1 MIKKQFIRL
10 LGLLVACLSTQ
21 TVFAADTLTFNSTI
35 EKVIVYKK
43 GALVSRKAH
52 VKIPAGVTVVK
63 IPMLSP
69 VFDQKS
75 IQVGVSNAD
84 ISLGKVKVEMEMP
97 NRTSVALAND
107 SLVKRLALISDSIGL
122 ISSYKTVLDR
132 ERSIVLGNNNIGGTK
147 GFDATQLSDIA
158 SFLRKDLDE
167 IVDLQLGYNKSQKKL
182 ESEKKIIGQEIKLL
196 DERSMVPKAAL
207 YVSLVS
213 KNSAETN
220 IDFSYV
226 VQDAEWTPFF
236 ELRISE
242 NNPSMEVTK
251 KVMVNQNTKEDWNDV
266 KMTVTRTN
274 PSDNNAR
281 PELKRYTLPKS
292 YSSSSSSSS
301 EKKMVKVM
309 GNVRDSRG
317 SIQDVLIECPSTN
330 VTAQTDASG
339 YYEILVPENSQL
351 KFFHNSHKTVDK
363 RIQSDNV
370 IVLNVTMEED
380 AQKIYGNKIRIKG
393 VVKDSRDPL
402 PFANILVK
410 GTKEGTNSDIDG
422 NYEIDVPIGAVLE
435 FSYSGYETQTR
446 KITSATSSVLNVTL
460 SEEELEELVVTGYG
474 VQRKSS
480 VTGSVSS
487 IGYAP
492 GYRRL
497 RERKKSPKQS
507 AEQSIDRALAGRIA
521 GVQVSPGSASSVR
534 VRGVSSLSGT
544 DEPLYVV
551 DGIPLVK
558 GKDGANTNPMASID
572 PSDILTMEVLND
584 ASATGIYG
592 SRASNGVVII
602 TTKKGA
608 KMGSDLYLSTF
619 SKLQDYTAESNTL
632 NSIPSDGS
640 EHEATLGSQ
649 SIPAKFSYYAA
660 PKITPNVYM
669 LAEVPNWRNYEL
681 LKGKLRIFLDNTYVG
696 DSYWTPFE
704 IQDTLHFSV
713 GKEKNIGVERTLKA
727 TKERKSVLRT
737 AKKVTRNWVITV
749 KNNKDTAVDI
759 VVEDQIPVATNDET
773 KVTLLESSN
782 AQVDEKEGRL
792 KWNLHLAPGEKK
804 ELNIDYEVKVKNE
817 YLFDRLIDNKDL

>member
-1 MIKKQFIRL
+1 M
-10 LGLLVACLSTQ
+10 ACLSTQ
-21 TVFAADTLTFNSTI
+21 SSFAADTLTFNSSI
-35 EKVIVYKK
+35 EKVTVYKK

-69 VFDQKS
+69 VFDQKT
-75 IQVGVSNAD
+75 IQVGVSNSD

-97 NRTSVALAND
+97 NRASVAHAND
-107 SLVKRLALISDSIGL
+107 SLVKRLALINDSANL
-122 ISSYKTVLDR
+122 IDSYKSVLDR
-132 ERSIVLGNNNIGGTK
+132 ERTILLNNNDIGGSK
-147 GFDATQLSDIA
+147 GFDAAKLADVA
-158 SFLRKDLDE
+158 AFLRKDLDE
-167 IVDLQLGYNKSQKKL
+167 IADLQIGYNKCQKKL
-182 ESEKKIIGQEIKLL
+182 ESEKKNIGQEIKLL
-196 DERSMVPKAAL
+196 DERAMVPKAAL

-213 KNSAETN
+213 NNPSETN
-220 IDFSYV
+220 IEFSYV
-226 VQDAEWTPFF
+226 VKEAEWTPFF

-242 NNPSMEVTK
+242 NSSSMDMTK

-317 SIQDVLIECPSTN
+317 SIQGVLIECPSTN

-370 IVLNVTMEED
+370 IILNMIMEED
-380 AQKIYGNKIRIKG
+380 AQKIYGNRIRIRG
-393 VVKDSRDPL
+393 VVRDSSEPL

-435 FSYSGYETQTR
+435 FSYSGYQTVTR
-446 KITSATSSVLNVTL
+446 KITSATSSIMNVTL
-460 SEEELEELVVTGYG
+460 NFEEMEELVVTGYG
-474 VQRKSS
+474 
-480 VTGSVSS
+480 
-487 IGYAP
+487 
-492 GYRRL
+492 
-497 RERKKSPKQS
+497 KKGRSKEKRS
-507 AEQSIDRALAGRIA
+507 KKTVSIDEALAGRVS
-521 GVQVSPGSASSVR
+521 GVSVNSSSGQPGASGSIR
-534 VRGVSSLSGT
+534 VRGVPTLSGSS
-544 DEPLYVV
+544 EPLYVV
-551 DGIPLVK
+551 DGMPL
-558 GKDGANTNPMASID
+558 DASVSSRHPLAAID
-572 PSDILTMEVLND
+572 PNDIVSMEVLND
-584 ASATGIYG
+584 ASSTSIYG
-592 SRASNGVVII
+592 SRASNGVILI
-602 TTKKGA
+602 TTKKGS
-608 KMGSDLYLSTF
+608 KVGSGLYLSTF
-619 SKLQDYTAESNTL
+619 SKLQDYTAESTTL
-632 NSIPSDGS
+632 NTIPSDGS

-669 LAEVPNWRNYEL
+669 LAEVPNWRDYEL
-681 LKGKLRIFLDNTYVG
+681 LKGKLRVFLDNTYVG
-696 DSYWTPFE
+696 DSYWTPNE

-713 GKEKNIGVERTLKA
+713 GKEKNIGVERILKS
-727 TKERKSVLRT
+727 TKERKSMLRT

-749 KNNKDTAVDI
+749 KNNKETAVDI
-759 VVEDQIPVATNDET
+759 VVEDQIPVATNDEA

-782 AQVDEKEGRL
+782 AKVNDKEGIL

-804 ELNIDYEVKVKNE
+804 ELNINYEVKVKNE
-817 YLFDRLIDNKDL
+817 FLFDKLIDNKDL

>member
-1 MIKKQFIRL
+1 M
-10 LGLLVACLSTQ
+10 ACLSTQ
-21 TVFAADTLTFNSTI
+21 SSFAADTLTFNSSI
-35 EKVIVYKK
+35 EKVTVYKK

-69 VFDQKS
+69 VFNQKT
-75 IQVGVSNAD
+75 IQVGVSNSD

-97 NRTSVALAND
+97 NRASVAHAND
-107 SLVKRLALISDSIGL
+107 SLVKRLALINDSANL
-122 ISSYKTVLDR
+122 IDSYKSVLDR
-132 ERSIVLGNNNIGGTK
+132 ERTILLNNNDIGGRK
-147 GFDATQLSDIA
+147 GFDAAKLADVA
-158 SFLRKDLDE
+158 AFLRKDLDE
-167 IVDLQLGYNKSQKKL
+167 IVDLQIGYNKSQKKL
-182 ESEKKIIGQEIKLL
+182 ESEKKNIGQEIKLL
-196 DERSMVPKAAL
+196 DERAMVPKAAL

-213 KNSAETN
+213 NNPSETN
-220 IDFSYV
+220 IEFSYV
-226 VQDAEWTPFF
+226 VKEAEWTPFF

-242 NNPSMEVTK
+242 NSSSMDVTK

-309 GNVRDSRG
+309 GTVRDHRG
-317 SIQDVLIECPSTN
+317 SIQGVLINCQSTN
-330 VTAQTDASG
+330 VTSQTDASG
-339 YYEILVPENSQL
+339 YYEILVPENSRL
-351 KFFHNSHKTVDK
+351 TFTHTSHKSIEKSV
-363 RIQSDNV
+363 QNDNV
-370 IVLNVTMEED
+370 VMLNVTMEED
-380 AQKIYGNKIRIKG
+380 AKNIYGNRIRIRG
-393 VVKDSRDPL
+393 VVKDAREPL

-410 GTKEGTNSDIDG
+410 GTKEGTNSDMDG

-435 FSYSGYETQTR
+435 FSYSGYQTTTR
-446 KITSATSSVLNVTL
+446 KITSATSSIMNVTL
-460 SEEELEELVVTGYG
+460 NFEEMEELVVTGYG
-474 VQRKSS
+474 
-480 VTGSVSS
+480 
-487 IGYAP
+487 
-492 GYRRL
+492 
-497 RERKKSPKQS
+497 KKGRSKEKRS
-507 AEQSIDRALAGRIA
+507 KKTVSIDEALAGRIA
-521 GVQVSPGSASSVR
+521 GVQVSSSSGQPGSASSVR

-592 SRASNGVVII
+592 SRASNGVILI
-602 TTKKGA
+602 TTKKGS
-608 KMGSDLYLSTF
+608 KVGSGLYLSTF
-619 SKLQDYTAESNTL
+619 SKLQDYTAESTTL
-632 NSIPSDGS
+632 NTIPSDGS

-669 LAEVPNWRNYEL
+669 LAEVPNWHDYEL
-681 LKGKLRIFLDNTYVG
+681 LKGKLRVFLDNTYVG
-696 DSYWTPFE
+696 DSYWTPNE

-713 GKEKNIGVERTLKA
+713 GKEKNIGVERILKS
-727 TKERKSVLRT
+727 TKERKSMLRT

-749 KNNKDTAVDI
+749 KNNKETAVDI
-759 VVEDQIPVATNDET
+759 VVEDQIPVATNDEA

-782 AQVDEKEGRL
+782 AKVNDKEGIL

-804 ELNIDYEVKVKNE
+804 ELNINYEVKVKDEN
-817 YLFDRLIDNKDL
+817 LFDRLIDNKDL